1 MTANVTVDLTVCQ
14 GMASCA
20 MEAPDI
26 FGIDEE
32 DGKSVV
38 LDPEPPDAQRA
49 AAAARL
55 CPTAAITVRH
65 G

>member
-26 FGIDEE
+26 FGIDED

-38 LDPEPPDAQRA
+38 LTPEPVDAAQA
-49 AAAARL
+49 TAAARL
-55 CPTAAITVRH
+55 CPTGAITVRY